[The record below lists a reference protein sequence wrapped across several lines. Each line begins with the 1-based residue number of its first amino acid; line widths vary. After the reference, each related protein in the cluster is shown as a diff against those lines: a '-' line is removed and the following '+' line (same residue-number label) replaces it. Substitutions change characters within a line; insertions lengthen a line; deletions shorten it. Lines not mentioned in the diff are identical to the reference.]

1 MKTFIKCKA
10 CGFIMDASLLKDVCP
25 ACGLPKTVFEPYTK
39 KISPNRKFI
48 IDQHIH
54 PISVH
59 FPQVFIIVI
68 MVMLSLALWVGS
80 PLKEEFLIAA
90 KLSILALPF
99 SVLLALITGLIDAKF
114 RFKKLTTPLL
124 VNKIRAGITFLILSI
139 AIFSLYLRSG
149 FTTSS
154 MVFII
159 VLSILSTVCAIFLGK
174 TGATIFDSLLP
185 G

>member
-1 MKTFIKCKA
+1 MKNYIKCKA
-10 CGFIMDASLLKDVCP
+10 CGYIIDEAHLKDLCP

-39 KISPNRKFI
+39 KISARRKFI

-68 MVMLSLALWVGS
+68 LTMLTLAFWIDG
-80 PLKEEFLIAA
+80 PLREEFLVAA

-99 SVLLALITGLIDAKF
+99 SVLLGLITGLADGKL

-124 VNKIRAGITFLILSI
+124 MSKIKVGSTLLVLSI
-139 AIFSLYLRSG
+139 LIFSLYLRNG
-149 FTTSS
+149 FTTTT
-154 MVFII
+154 MLVIHI
-159 VLSILSTVCAIFLGK
+159 LSISSLACAVFLGK
-174 TGATIFDSLLP
+174 SGSSMFDSVLP